1 MVMFVVVELTHLDSN
16 LRFDVCV
23 IYLRLIIL
31 LVVDDVSVNS
41 DALFDRLRESQ
52 DQVDQVLLF
61 DRLREFQDQANT
73 VFQMCS

>member
-1 MVMFVVVELTHLDSN
+1 MVMFVVVELTHLNSN

-31 LVVDDVSVNS
+31 SVVDDVSVNS

-52 DQVDQVLLF
+52 DQVDPVLLF
-61 DRLREFQDQANT
+61 DRLHEFQDQANT

>member
-52 DQVDQVLLF
+52 DQVDPVLLF